1 MSLQNG
7 LSPRG
12 GPHWQCTWIPESY
25 GQACE
30 WQSYNGELRKTEMST
45 KWLGAQGGPTVWTFD
60 LCSQRSPGL
69 HVLRFEPMDDL
80 YTPSPPYSVSSLGFI
95 QTIKLLFF
103 ACLVKTCYS
112 FISQEYVLAGYPKR
126 MLGKNVAFTAI
137 VPNLGIG
144 GGGKVKETC
153 GFLFE

>member
-30 WQSYNGELRKTEMST
+30 WQSYNEELRKAEMST
-45 KWLGAQGGPTVWTFD
+45 KWQGAQGGPTVWTFG

-69 HVLRFEPMDDL
+69 HVLRFEPMDDP
-80 YTPSPPYSVSSLGFI
+80 YTPSPSYGVSSLGFI
-95 QTIKLLFF
+95 QTIKLLFLPVL
-103 ACLVKTCYS
+103 LVKTCMLLFHFS
-112 FISQEYVLAGYPKR
+112 GILLSMLSKVDAGQECCFHCHCAKCWR
-126 MLGKNVAFTAI
+126 WWWR
-137 VPNLGIG
+137 
-144 GGGKVKETC
+144 ER
-153 GFLFE
+153 